1 MTDQERE
8 DPPVGV
14 RKNRIENIRKWWEW
28 SNDGGLMSG
37 MQFDATLDKDRHMLY
52 RRNRLYTAHSE
63 MIADIQ
69 RLRTGG
75 DRWDLRRDS
84 YWGHRVVREP
94 HRYARP
100 IVRLEIPNP
109 LTWNRYETVRRTL
122 ADMGVDA
129 YVATLGVLEQ
139 SSILAATVELVDQE
153 RRSRPG
159 RIAEHVL
166 KAQVFVHPR
175 QLRDAYFL
183 SGYDNQE
190 KGLRYFFCELPPGVE
205 PKSLEEAYEALQPR
219 SVRLA
224 IQQGVPVRRQGD
236 MFFIRQHGYEPP
248 NLDRVVPQARLF
260 RSNHFV
266 DEHYVDVRQ
275 GRPVIYVR
283 GTVKHAPFGRRPD
296 HKNLRLGATWWIA
309 VQNTVPMSEWMS

>member
-1 MTDQERE
+1 MTEE
-8 DPPVGV
+8 EPVGV
-14 RKNRIENIRKWWEW
+14 RKNRIENIRKWWDWCE
-28 SNDGGLMSG
+28 DGGVMST
-37 MQFDATLDKDRHMLY
+37 MQFDATLNKDRHMLY

-63 MIADIQ
+63 TIADIQ
-69 RLRTGG
+69 RLTTGG
-75 DRWDLRRDS
+75 SRWTLTRDS
-84 YWGHRVVREP
+84 YWGAKAMRQPHQYDRPVVR
-94 HRYARP
+94 
-100 IVRLEIPNP
+100 LDIPNP

-129 YVATLGVLEQ
+129 FVATLGVLEQ
-139 SSILAATVELVDQE
+139 SSIIASTVEVIDQE
-153 RRSRPG
+153 RRSTPG

-166 KAQVFVHPR
+166 KAQVFVDPK

-248 NLDRVVPQARLF
+248 APDHIVPQARLF

-275 GRPVIYVR
+275 GRRVFYVR
-283 GTVKHAPFGRRPD
+283 GTVRHRPFGRRPD
-296 HKNLRLGATWWIA
+296 HKDLRLGSTWWIA
-309 VQNTVPMSEWMS
+309 VQNTVPQSSWMG